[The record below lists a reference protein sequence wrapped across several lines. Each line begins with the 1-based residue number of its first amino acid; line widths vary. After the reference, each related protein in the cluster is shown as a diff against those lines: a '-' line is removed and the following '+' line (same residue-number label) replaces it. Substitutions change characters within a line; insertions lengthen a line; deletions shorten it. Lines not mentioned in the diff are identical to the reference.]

1 MEELK
6 RTRAEYSAKPAEL
19 TDSGI
24 LLDVVNALIL

>member
-6 RTRAEYSAKPAEL
+6 RSRAEYSAMSAEL